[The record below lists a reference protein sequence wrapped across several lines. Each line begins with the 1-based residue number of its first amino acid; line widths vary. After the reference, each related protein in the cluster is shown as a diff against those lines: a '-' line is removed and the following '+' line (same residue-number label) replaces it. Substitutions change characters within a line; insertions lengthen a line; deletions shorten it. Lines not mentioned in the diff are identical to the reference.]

1 VTFNEAIQVW
11 RDEIIADSD
20 TSRWQDTDGLAYLTR
35 SAQQIADAF
44 ELMKATKAT
53 DTLTAGDVS
62 FAAPTGTL
70 RIDSYGLSIN
80 GIRLDPASYDTVIQ
94 KQMLGQVKYPRYYH
108 YDPAL
113 DNLIRFGPAI
123 NADVAAGG
131 VVVKYTSTYD
141 TSAFDGSEA
150 IWGGAWPGFHYLVL
164 YRSGIMSFN
173 SLELYGRSNYFAQI
187 YNEELKNFAAALGRT
202 DLANLLVPANQRD
215 DTNRVRA

>member
-1 VTFNEAIQVW
+1 MRLSKSGVMK
-11 RDEIIADSD
+11 S
-20 TSRWQDTDGLAYLTR
+20 S
-35 SAQQIADAF
+35 QIATRPAGKNGRPRVSDSF
-44 ELMKATKAT
+44 R
-53 DTLTAGDVS
+53 TADCRRLRTHEGDKGNRHSHRWRCIVRRS
-62 FAAPTGTL
+62 DRT
-70 RIDSYGLSIN
+70 RIDSCGLSIN

-141 TSAFDGSEA
+141 TSTFTGTED